1 MNDGI
6 LNRLKKISLGNWIL
20 IGMILGVIVGLFLNL
35 FVENNFIEDVILMDN
50 VFYLGGNIFIRL
62 MKMLVVPLVFC
73 SLVVGV
79 SSISDIHK
87 IFTVGGRIIILYL
100 ATSLIGIFIAFALS
114 SVIKPGVGINIA
126 AISQTSNVTLN
137 QTMTDL
143 VLNIIPEN
151 PLNALASSEI
161 LPVIILGV
169 IMGFIL
175 VKLGHQTP
183 TLNNLFKELNKI
195 MIVMTGI
202 VLKFAPFG
210 VFCLMAR
217 TFGTLG
223 FESIF
228 TLAKFICCVLLGLI
242 IQLFVVYPFIL
253 VIFTRVNPLR
263 FYRKFMS
270 VMFFAF
276 STLSSNATIPLNMN
290 KLEDIGVS
298 RLVSSF
304 TVPLGATINKNG
316 TIIMQSV
323 AVIFAAQCCGMDL
336 GTSALIT
343 IIFTL
348 IIAST
353 STQSVPF
360 SGIATLT
367 LVFTSVG
374 LPVEIIGLL
383 VGIDHILDSFR
394 TAVNVAGDAI
404 CTIIVAFKNKS
415 FDMDVFNNK
424 KEPDKSLQDME

>member
-195 MIVMTGI
+195 MISMTGI

-263 FYRKFMS
+263 FYRKFVS

>member
-1 MNDGI
+1 
-6 LNRLKKISLGNWIL
+6 
-20 IGMILGVIVGLFLNL
+20 MILGVIVGLFLNL
-35 FVENNFIEDVILMDN
+35 YVNNHFIKDVILMDN

-62 MKMLVVPLVFC
+62 MKMITVPLVFC
-73 SLVVGV
+73 SLVVGIT
-79 SSISDIHK
+79 SISDIRK
-87 IFTVGGRIIILYL
+87 IFMTGGRSILLYL
-100 ATSLIGIFIAFALS
+100 ATSLIGIFIALIIS
-114 SVIKPGVGINIA
+114 SVFKPSAGINLTT
-126 AISQTSNVTLN
+126 ISQTSNGTLN

-151 PLNALASSEI
+151 PLNALANSEM
-161 LPVIILGV
+161 LSVIILGA

-175 VKLGHQTP
+175 IKLSQKTP
-183 TLNNLFKELNKI
+183 TLNNIFKESKNV
-195 MIVMTGI
+195 MIAMTGVI
-202 VLKFAPFG
+202 LKIAPFG

-223 FESIF
+223 FESAF
-228 TLAKFICCVLLGLI
+228 PLAKLIGCVVLGLVI
-242 IQLFVVYPFIL
+242 LLFVVYPFML
-253 VIFTRVNPLR
+253 VIFTKVNPLR

-270 VMFFAF
+270 VIFFAF

-353 STQSVPF
+353 STPSVPF
-360 SGIATLT
+360 SGLATLT

-415 FDMDVFNNK
+415 FDADVFNNK